1 MILIVI
7 FKLSLFVLKMYRT
20 KGKTKKDFSTAI
32 LERKKAPNR
41 LVVDDSVNDDNSTVS
56 LNIKTMEELQ
66 LFRGDTVLLRVRDHI
81 MKLFIGP
88 IGCHQTILIP

>member
-1 MILIVI
+1 MNIVVVI
-7 FKLSLFVLKMYRT
+7 YST

-66 LFRGDTVLLRVRDHI
+66 LYTCSRSCGSYGRVLEDQVQL
-81 MKLFIGP
+81 
-88 IGCHQTILIP
+88 